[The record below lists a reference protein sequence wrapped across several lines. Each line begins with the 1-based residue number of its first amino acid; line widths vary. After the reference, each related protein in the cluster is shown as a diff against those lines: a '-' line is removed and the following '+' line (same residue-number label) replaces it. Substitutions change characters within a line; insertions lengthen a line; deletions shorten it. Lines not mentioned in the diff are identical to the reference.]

1 MLNIEITKTEKEL
14 VELHIKIPKR
24 TLITET
30 VYFYSAN
37 NIKKK
42 IIEKLEKE
50 KLEFHSFV
58 TEVKDLKNKLSTHL
72 TEQKVEIRL
81 IEKKVEKPKKT
92 RKKKLKS

>member
-1 MLNIEITKTEKEL
+1 VLTIKIIRTEKEL

-37 NIKKK
+37 DIKNK
-42 IIEKLEKE
+42 IIEKLKEE

-58 TEVKDLKNKLSTHL
+58 TEVKALKNKLSNHL
-72 TEQKVEIRL
+72 TEQEVKVKL
-81 IEKKVEKPKKT
+81 VEKKIQKPKKT